1 MGENTWEDTL
11 KKLKTVVSSE
21 DELLGIP
28 YAELSNDNYVWVSET
43 EIANVSEESFA
54 VGDVARG
61 DFILLKL
68 AGKGAFL
75 ITQLK

>member
-1 MGENTWEDTL
+1 M
-11 KKLKTVVSSE
+11 
-21 DELLGIP
+21 
-28 YAELSNDNYVWVSET
+28 SET